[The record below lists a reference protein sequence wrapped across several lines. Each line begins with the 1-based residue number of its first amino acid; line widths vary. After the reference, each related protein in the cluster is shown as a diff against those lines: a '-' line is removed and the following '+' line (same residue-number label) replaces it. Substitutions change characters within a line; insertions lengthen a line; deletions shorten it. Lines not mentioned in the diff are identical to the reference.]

1 MRMKSQGLRKL
12 FLGLLR
18 ALLSTLEGALRRH
31 SDRTALGGACI
42 WSIRPFLLR
51 WERVVVQGYASTAG

>member
-1 MRMKSQGLRKL
+1 M
-12 FLGLLR
+12 
-18 ALLSTLEGALRRH
+18 LEGALRRH

>member
-1 MRMKSQGLRKL
+1 M
-12 FLGLLR
+12 
-18 ALLSTLEGALRRH
+18 LEGALRRH

-42 WSIRPFLLR
+42 WSIRPFIRPFLLR